1 MFFFFGK
8 DKGGD
13 MYFDE
18 DEKWMINFNEE
29 GEENISLRY

>member
-1 MFFFFGK
+1 
-8 DKGGD
+8 

-29 GEENISLRY
+29 GEENISLRYLLVEVL